1 MNYQMKSSSLQ
12 NLKGEIEKVA
22 SFLDKSLTEDQLNL
36 LTEHLRIDTFAKNE
50 SANFEVGKKTGLM
63 NLDAGNFV
71 RKGKAGDWKNFFS
84 AELNKRIDD
93 WIENSLVGSDLKFVT
108 ELDHQDQQFMGKSS
122 Q

>member
-1 MNYQMKSSSLQ
+1 M
-12 NLKGEIEKVA
+12 KGEIERVA

-108 ELDHQDQQFMGKSS
+108 ELDHQD
-122 Q
+122 